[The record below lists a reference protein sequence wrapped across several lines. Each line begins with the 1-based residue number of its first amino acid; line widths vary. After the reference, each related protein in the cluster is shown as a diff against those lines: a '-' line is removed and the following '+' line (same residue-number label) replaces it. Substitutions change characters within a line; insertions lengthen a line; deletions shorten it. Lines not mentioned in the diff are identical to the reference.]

1 MDSTKSSL
9 QGKSEL
15 SAPLSNET
23 KVVESVEQAAE
34 NMWQRGSYKNDER
47 GETIYIIGAK
57 FGAQWQASQF
67 KNTDAV
73 KVITDR
79 IERRIEHL
87 KIVGGTAY
95 LNLRPTNVRIDELNH
110 ILKLIQP

>member
-1 MDSTKSSL
+1 MDSTKSSS
-9 QGKSEL
+9 QGKSEDQ
-15 SAPLSNET
+15 APLSNEA
-23 KVVESVEQAAE
+23 KVVESVEQAAI
-34 NMWQRGSYKNDER
+34 NYSGSRQDIFDCFIAGTNWQISK
-47 GETIYIIGAK
+47 
-57 FGAQWQASQF
+57 F